1 MAKPLIPFI
10 RPPYTG
16 PQSNPAGPWTLN
28 IPFGATLPTAFSDG
42 PAEFILLE
50 TSSAVS
56 SSAVS
61 SSDPPLDAL
70 FAVSSG
76 KLTVA
81 PSGNPTLKNVSG
93 SNSFADLDNVDLIL
107 DPRPGL
113 DLEDGFSLH
122 LKSIAGALV
131 GQKSTPQSGDEKSK
145 LSGVADRGGPVT
157 GFLYLNVNI
166 ASIRAALGPL
176 LDATTFPSPTS
187 QAKRDARFESFLN
200 GQGVVVPQGTLI
212 GRAGEAVTSTRNAQE
227 RRQVGFAVLTQQGVV
242 DPGRFFNE
250 MRRFV
255 EGGAE
260 FEGFIQLISPPVTS
274 QQAPAVSDVNELTLN
289 NHRVREIIRTRNGVR
304 KHEVGVLLFD
314 FDVDD
319 DVLKPEHEA
328 QLFELAENFM
338 KVGADIEVL
347 QIVGHASQTGGEKNN
362 KELSFRRA
370 KVVHA
375 FMKDLNLTLPEPTAT
390 GSRPPVVDYPNVEEA
405 LNRSV
410 EIIYL
415 WTPPIDDRPSISV
428 GTDKRTEQWNISLDA
443 SLGQGVGEFFGG
455 TLAKGTLTKR
465 NSGEQKSIVV
475 IAGGVDLGFSFD
487 IPGDPS
493 VDLPSNVT
501 FGEQGDFNTFEPV
514 DFDFFNLRPI
524 TLAEGGIDVVVGGSV
539 TEIVMDTFFNGRLRR
554 IRTKSASVSL
564 GPKIGIGISV
574 FVGLLNVIE

>member
-16 PQSNPAGPWTLN
+16 PQSTPAGPWTLLFS
-28 IPFGATLPTAFSDG
+28 FGSALPSDLSDG

-50 TSSAVS
+50 FSGAVS

-61 SSDPPLDAL
+61 SSTPPPDAL

-81 PSGNPTLKNVSG
+81 PRDNPTLNNVPG
-93 SNSFADLDNVDLIL
+93 SSSIADQDNVDLIL
-107 DPRPGL
+107 DPRPNL

-122 LKSIAGALV
+122 LKSISGALV
-131 GQKSTPQSGDEKSK
+131 GQKSTLQSDAEKST
-145 LSGVADRGGPVT
+145 LSAVADKGGPVT
-157 GFLYLNVNI
+157 GFLYLNVSI
-166 ASIRAALGPL
+166 ASIREALGL
-176 LDATTFPSPTS
+176 HLDDTVSPPITTDRQSE
-187 QAKRDARFESFLN
+187 ARFQSFLK
-200 GQGVVVPQGTLI
+200 GQGLFVPQGTML
-212 GRAGEAVTSTRNAQE
+212 GRAGVAATVTKDVQE
-227 RRQVGFAVLTQQGVV
+227 RRQVGFAVVTRQGLV

-289 NHRVREIIRTRNGVR
+289 NNRVREIIRTRNGVR

-314 FDVDD
+314 FDVDE

-328 QLFELAENFM
+328 QLFELAEDFM